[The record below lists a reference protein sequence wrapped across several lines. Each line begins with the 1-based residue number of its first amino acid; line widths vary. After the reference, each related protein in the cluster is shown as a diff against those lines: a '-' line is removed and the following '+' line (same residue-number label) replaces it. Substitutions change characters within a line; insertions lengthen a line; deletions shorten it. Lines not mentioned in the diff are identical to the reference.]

1 MVGGLASKILLQG
14 KRIFD
19 FLIEP
24 ELIALQLLPVVI
36 LRLHILVTTIRIH
49 INFVAVLVNLGSQLK
64 LHTVDVEIGL
74 FYLPT
79 SVFIRLL
86 TRGRRN
92 ASRLFV

>member
-49 INFVAVLVNLGSQLK
+49 VNFVAILVNLSSQLK
-64 LHTVDVEIGL
+64 LHTVDVAIWL
-74 FYLPT
+74 FYSPT
-79 SVFIRLL
+79 SVFVRLL
-86 TRGRRN
+86 TRGKRN
-92 ASRLFV
+92 ASRLLV